1 MRQTSAESSVVRP
14 RRVLIL
20 VENLPSPF
28 DRRVWQEATTLR
40 DAGYVVS
47 IICPTGRGYEGKFE
61 SIDGIHIY
69 RYKLP
74 VEASGAAGDAL
85 EYAVALAWT
94 FALAWRVLLP
104 RGFDLVHGCHPPHLV
119 FLVGRVFKLF
129 RKKVHVRHHQL

>member
-74 VEASGAAGDAL
+74 VEASGAAGDAP
-85 EYAVALAWT
+85 EYARAVAPSLRAC
-94 FALAWRVLLP
+94 LRVAGP
-104 RGFDLVHGCHPPHLV
+104 T
-119 FLVGRVFKLF
+119 RVY
-129 RKKVHVRHHQL
+129 V

>member
-69 RYKLP
+69 RYQLP
-74 VEASGAAGDAL
+74 VEASGAAGYAL
-85 EYAVALAWT
+85 EYPLPPAWT
-94 FALAWRVLLP
+94 LPPPLRAPLTPRV
-104 RGFDLVHGCHPPHLV
+104 DLSPP
-119 FLVGRVFKLF
+119 
-129 RKKVHVRHHQL
+129 